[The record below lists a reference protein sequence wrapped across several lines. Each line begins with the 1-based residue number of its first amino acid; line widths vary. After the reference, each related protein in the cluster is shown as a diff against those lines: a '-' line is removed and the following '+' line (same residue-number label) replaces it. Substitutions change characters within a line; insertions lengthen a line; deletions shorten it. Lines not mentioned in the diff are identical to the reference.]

1 MRGFLKNFS
10 YTFLSN
16 IMSLIISSVITFIV
30 PKFLEVD
37 SYGYFQLYLFYVSYI
52 GFFHFGWC
60 DGVFLRY
67 AGAYYDKLDKKL
79 FSGQFYLLVIFEI
92 LIGTLI
98 MCYGYFFVPDET
110 KWFVIACV
118 GISTVLIIPKSL
130 LQYLLQGTNR
140 IKEYAVITMIEKIIT
155 VVGIL
160 LLFVIKYAS
169 YQAVIVADLMGKLAA
184 LIYSVFCC
192 NDIVFEKPYKFNK
205 SIAEAIINVKVGINL
220 MLANISSFLII
231 GLIRIAIEKKWDIST
246 FGKISLTIS
255 ISNLLLVVIKAVA
268 NVIFPLLKRMSQDKY
283 SEIYIILRDCMMIP
297 LLGMLVF
304 YYPIKTILS
313 SWLPNYADSLKYMA
327 ILFPICIYESKVTLL
342 INTYLK
348 ALRKEKWLLAV
359 NAATVLF
366 SALLSY
372 ISVFVLQNLD
382 TAILSIVI
390 LLACRCIIS
399 EVLLTNLIENANLYK
414 NIILENI
421 LSILFIIT
429 SWSIGGM
436 LGLLLYMVCYLIYLF
451 LKRNSI
457 LELAGLLKR
466 YVKSWKQ

>member
-1 MRGFLKNFS
+1 MKRFLKNFS

-16 IMSLIISSVITFIV
+16 IISLLISSVITFIV
-30 PKFLEVD
+30 PKFLKVE
-37 SYGYFQLYLFYVSYI
+37 SYGYFQLYLFYVNYI

-60 DGVFLRY
+60 DGIFLRY

-79 FSGQFYLLVIFEI
+79 FSGQFYMLAFFEI
-92 LIGTLI
+92 LIGTFI
-98 MCYGYFFVPDET
+98 ICYGYFFTSDET
-110 KWFVIACV
+110 KWFVITCV
-118 GISTVLIIPKSL
+118 GISTVLIIPRCL

-155 VVGIL
+155 VVGIF
-160 LLFVIKYAS
+160 LLFVMQYAN
-169 YQAVIVADLMGKLAA
+169 YQAVIVADLMGKLSS

-192 NDIVFEKPYKFNK
+192 KDIVFERPCKIKQ
-205 SIAEAIINVKVGINL
+205 SIREALINVKVGLNL
-220 MLANISSFLII
+220 MLANIASFLII
-231 GLIRIAIEKKWDIST
+231 GLIRMAIEKKWDIAT

-283 SEIYIILRDCMMIP
+283 SEVYKILRDSMMIP
-297 LLGMLVF
+297 LLGMMVF

-313 SWLPNYADSLKYMA
+313 LWLPNYADSLKYMA
-327 ILFPICIYESKVTLL
+327 ILFPICIYESKDTLL

-366 SALLSY
+366 SVLLSY

-414 NIILENI
+414 DIVLENI
-421 LSILFIIT
+421 LSVLFIIT

-436 LGLLLYMVCYLIYLF
+436 LGLILYMISYLIYLF
-451 LKRNSI
+451 LKRNNI
-457 LELAGLLKR
+457 LKLAGLLKQ
-466 YVKSWKQ
+466 YVRS

>member
-1 MRGFLKNFS
+1 MKGFLKNFS

-16 IMSLIISSVITFIV
+16 IMSLIISSMITFIV
-30 PKFLEVD
+30 PKFLNVE
-37 SYGYFQLYLFYVSYI
+37 SYGYFQLYLFYINYI

-67 AGAYYDKLDKKL
+67 AGEYYDKLDKKL
-79 FSGQFYLLVIFEI
+79 FSGQFYLLTFFEM
-92 LIGTLI
+92 LIGTVI
-98 MCYGYFFVPDET
+98 MGYGYFFVSDET

-118 GISTVLIIPKSL
+118 GISTALIIPKCL

-155 VVGIL
+155 VIGIIL
-160 LLFVIKYAS
+160 LLVMKYES
-169 YQAVIVADLMGKLAA
+169 YKAVIAADLAGKLSA
-184 LIYSVFCC
+184 LIYSALCC
-192 NDIVFEKPYKFNK
+192 KDIIFERPCKFKK
-205 SIAEAIINVKVGINL
+205 SVMEAIVNVKVGINL
-220 MLANISSFLII
+220 MLANIAGFLII
-231 GLIRIAIEKKWDIST
+231 GLVRMAIEKKWDIAT

-283 SEIYIILRDCMMIP
+283 SETYRILRDCMMIP

-304 YYPIKTILS
+304 YYPIRIILS

-327 ILFPICIYESKVTLL
+327 LLFPICIYESKETLL
-342 INTYLK
+342 ITTYLK

-359 NAATVLF
+359 NAVTVLF

-382 TAILSIVI
+382 VAIISIVI
-390 LLACRCIIS
+390 LLAGRCIVS

-414 NIILENI
+414 NIMLENI
-421 LSILFIIT
+421 LSVLFIIT
-429 SWSIGGM
+429 SWCIGGIF
-436 LGLLLYMVCYLIYLF
+436 GLILYTVCYLIYLF
-451 LKRNSI
+451 IKRNSI
-457 LELAGLLKR
+457 LKLAEVLKR
-466 YVKSWKQ
+466 YVKSR